1 MNKYEIK
8 TRQTSYVTLII
19 EAENEDEAERKA
31 NKKIDLRFNNW
42 RDSQRIAEWVVVDV
56 EKTCPIAEAEL
67 HALIFRREGEEE

>member
-31 NKKIDLRFNNW
+31 NKKIDLRFNKW
-42 RDSQRIAEWVVVDV
+42 SDSQRIAEWVVVDV
-56 EKTCPIAEAEL
+56 EKADAEL
-67 HALIFRREGEEE
+67 HALIFEREV